1 VDIRPAAACELP
13 FRLLGFTALGFRLR
27 GGGCSRDAVEDDEI
41 MEQTT
46 LIGNNGHETGEL
58 H

>member
-1 VDIRPAAACELP
+1 
-13 FRLLGFTALGFRLR
+13 LR
-27 GGGCSRDAVEDDEI
+27 GGGCSRNAVEDDEI

-46 LIGNNGHETGEL
+46 LTGNNGHQSGEL

>member
-1 VDIRPAAACELP
+1 
-13 FRLLGFTALGFRLR
+13 LR
-27 GGGCSRDAVEDDEI
+27 GGGCSLDAVEDDEI

-46 LIGNNGHETGEL
+46 VIRNNGHESGEL